1 MKFLINFILF
11 TKILAFKPD
20 SLRTIFMRQ
29 NEKFFNPLPDM
40 AKYYEKDKFTAQLK
54 TETLLNLFY
63 LNYVLRDTGFINE
76 LKANYL
82 NSFLT
87 NDKLLIDFTEPRL
100 YKHLNRTWYQY
111 CSQNQLECKKLC
123 LKKEVINSYKKHWC
137 LDYHSN
143 RYKRSIVD
151 KTMSNDELIDEI
163 LNDFSNANLKNNII
177 YLKSL
182 ADSLKTKTNE
192 KNFYQN
198 SIAEGNGC
206 QSALCDINAEC
217 INTLDS
223 YRCKCKSGFVG
234 SGRQGG
240 CYNGKFCS
248 GRYCRQNGE
257 CYFKDA
263 LNGYKCKCALQCLN
277 GGRCVMTK
285 FKYECAC
292 PRNVTGFLCNET
304 FEYNVFKQKLNEKFY
319 DMTSSDSILLSDLIK
334 FVEPQVDEQKFIK
347 YYNVTMSNLK
357 KIELLK
363 FIKSNVKNLS
373 LNPIKSNEYN
383 TFFKKKLKNIFN
395 RFMPLQS
402 LYNYYP
408 HEDHLDHFINYV

>member
-1 MKFLINFILF
+1 MKFLINLF
-11 TKILAFKPD
+11 FLIRISAIKPD

-29 NEKFFNPLPDM
+29 NENFFNTLPDM
-40 AKYYEKDKFTAQLK
+40 PKYYEREKFTAKLK
-54 TETLLNLFY
+54 IETLLNLIY
-63 LNYVLRDTGFINE
+63 TNYAVRDTGFINE

-87 NDKLLIDFTEPRL
+87 NDKLLVDLNEPRI

-123 LKKEVINSYKKHWC
+123 IKKEVINSYKKHWC
-137 LDYHSN
+137 LDHHYN
-143 RYKRSIVD
+143 RYKRSIID
-151 KTMSNDELIDEI
+151 KPISNDDLLDEI
-163 LNDFSNANLKNNII
+163 LSDFSNANLNNNII
-177 YLKSL
+177 FIKSL
-182 ADSLKTKTNE
+182 ADSLKTKSNE
-192 KNFYQN
+192 NSFYQN
-198 SIAEGNGC
+198 GVAEVKGC
-206 QSALCDINAEC
+206 QNVFCDINAEC

-223 YRCKCKSGFVG
+223 YKCKCKSGYVG

-240 CYNGKFCS
+240 CFSGKFCS

-263 LNGYKCKCALQCLN
+263 LNGYKCKCALKCLN

-304 FEYNVFKQKLNEKFY
+304 FEYNVFKQKLTEKFS

-334 FVEPQVDEQKFIK
+334 FVEPEIDEQKFIK
-347 YYNVTMSNLK
+347 FYNVSLSNLK
-357 KIELLK
+357 KTELVK
-363 FIKSNVKNLS
+363 FIKSNVKNFN
-373 LNPIKSNEYN
+373 LNPIKSSQNSD
-383 TFFKKKLKNIFN
+383 TFKKKLKNIFN
-395 RFMPLQS
+395 SFMPLQS
-402 LYNYYP
+402 LYNYDL
-408 HEDHLDHFINYV
+408 HEDHLDHFVSYV